1 MINKEDFKEKI
12 IDRIKF
18 GYSVMRDINGD
29 DLKNYDIRIFTVFT
43 HIDSKK
49 EPVLQLRYE
58 LEEEKFKLW
67 LATDG
72 ENGMTGIPQGD
83 TFEEN
88 IDIITNSVCDV
99 TERLKKDGTMWSID
113 WLGD

>member
-18 GYSVMRDINGD
+18 GDSVMRDINGED
-29 DLKNYDIRIFTVFT
+29 IQNYSIRIFTVFT
-43 HIDSKK
+43 HNDSK

-58 LEEEKFKLW
+58 LEGEKFKLW
-67 LATDG
+67 FATDD
-72 ENGMTGIPQGD
+72 ENGMTEIPRGS

-88 IDIITNSVCDV
+88 IDIIANSVCDV

>member
-1 MINKEDFKEKI
+1 MINKEDFKKKI

-18 GYSVMRDINGD
+18 GDSVIRDINGED
-29 DLKNYDIRIFTVFT
+29 IQNYDIRIFTVFT

-49 EPVLQLRYE
+49 PVLQLWYE
-58 LEEEKFKLW
+58 LEGEKLKL
-67 LATDG
+67 LFATED
-72 ENGMTGIPQGD
+72 ENGSMTGIPRGS

>member
-18 GYSVMRDINGD
+18 GDSVMRDINGE
-29 DLKNYDIRIFTVFT
+29 DLKNYDIRIFTVYT
-43 HIDSKK
+43 YIDSK

-58 LEEEKFKLW
+58 LEGEKFKLW
-67 LATDG
+67 FATDDD
-72 ENGMTGIPQGD
+72 NGMTGIPQGS

-88 IDIITNSVCDV
+88 IDIITKSVCDV
-99 TERLKKDGTMWSID
+99 TERLKKDGTLWSID